1 MQARSC
7 NNIKTINFSTLCT
20 TIPQSKL
27 SDNPKELVL
36 LVITCI
42 LLNLKKGVANNESTY
57 ITKDPAISRN
67 IRPNSVPPLLLVALK
82 TNYAHH
88 GFLCGSIVRSVL
100 LCFCL

>member
-36 LVITCI
+36 LGVKATQVLDIC
-42 LLNLKKGVANNESTY
+42 LNFKKEYTS
-57 ITKDPAISRN
+57 D
-67 IRPNSVPPLLLVALK
+67 
-82 TNYAHH
+82 
-88 GFLCGSIVRSVL
+88 F
-100 LCFCL
+100 